1 MNAINQLNFYA
12 FLRMD
17 NDGCYFITFN
27 LAPTELRAITN
38 VKDSNCIFRCYFALE
53 KKVCK
58 KYRESYWHMI
68 KFQ

>member
-27 LAPTELRAITN
+27 LAPTELRTITN

-53 KKVCK
+53 KKYV
-58 KYRESYWHMI
+58 RNTERAI
-68 KFQ
+68 DI